1 MTTQG
6 GRADLALARC
16 GGSPPALIYGGGR
29 MQKLIVIAIMLMMAT
44 QGHAETKNDKIAKL
58 MAAQGAIEMWQQQ
71 LDRGQVETEKYAKRM
86 FEQAMSQLQPNE
98 VIKEQMNTAYN
109 KFVNKIKNPWT
120 AKEIVDVWA
129 KYYGSYF
136 TEKELDQLI
145 IFYTS
150 DIGQKDV
157 VASRKALVDFTSY
170 IQQARQPV
178 VEKAMREYVEDMK
191 KIVSDSPGKIR
202 ID

>member
-1 MTTQG
+1 
-6 GRADLALARC
+6 
-16 GGSPPALIYGGGR
+16 

-44 QGHAETKNDKIAKL
+44 QGYAETKNDKIAKL

-191 KIVSDSPGKIR
+191 KIVSDSGK
-202 ID
+202 DKN